1 LGSNHT
7 TGGNSG
13 SPALNAKGQLVGLN
27 FDRTWEST
35 MSDIMFNPEICRN
48 IMVDAKYVL
57 FIIDKFAGAGHLVE
71 EMNLVYDEDVDDKP
85 ETSGVIEK
93 VLNAE

>member
-1 LGSNHT
+1 
-7 TGGNSG
+7 
-13 SPALNAKGQLVGLN
+13 
-27 FDRTWEST
+27 T

-57 FIIDKFAGAGHLVE
+57 FIIDKFAGAGYLVE
-71 EMNLVYDEDVDDKP
+71 EMNLVCDEDVDDKA

>member
-1 LGSNHT
+1 
-7 TGGNSG
+7 
-13 SPALNAKGQLVGLN
+13 
-27 FDRTWEST
+27 T

-57 FIIDKFAGAGHLVE
+57 FIIDKFAGAGYLVE
-71 EMNLVYDEDVDDKP
+71 EMNLVYDEDVDDKA